1 MLDEEK
7 KIRKKKVEAELKYQY
22 QKILGNKASKW
33 YEMSYDGLIARRA
46 LFEAQRKKR
55 EERKRREERKKK
67 EEKEAEELKSEGEE
81 LKSEG
86 EELKSEGEEK
96 EVDDYNDDIDF
107 DYSIFGTPVA
117 AVSKSK
123 PVINGTDPPTVDDTS
138 EE

>member
-1 MLDEEK
+1 MDEEK

-46 LFEAQRKKR
+46 LLEAQRKK
-55 EERKRREERKKK
+55 REERKKK
-67 EEKEAEELKSEGEE
+67 EEKEAEE